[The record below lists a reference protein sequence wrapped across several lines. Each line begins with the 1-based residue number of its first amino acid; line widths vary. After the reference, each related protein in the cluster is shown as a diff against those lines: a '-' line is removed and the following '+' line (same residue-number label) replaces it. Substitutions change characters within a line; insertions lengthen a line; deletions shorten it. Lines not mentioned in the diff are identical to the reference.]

1 MFTKGSGFCYKCQK
15 VHSTGP
21 DLLKIDALAAGP
33 SCKDLS
39 MNNAV
44 RKDFAGS
51 YEGYVGTSAT
61 NISARGQESSLILI
75 ICANTGCPIG
85 V

>member
-39 MNNAV
+39 TNNAA

-61 NISARGQESSLILI
+61 TYQHGVKSA
-75 ICANTGCPIG
+75 P
-85 V
+85 